1 MSMNMNLQLLQTQK
15 LVMTP
20 ELKQAIEMLQYSQ
33 LELTDFLQEE
43 LMTNP
48 VLEMETLEP
57 PVEKKEIGSLE
68 HDWKS
73 IAVSLREHNEK
84 HRVLT
89 QASKD
94 DETVFE
100 HTVGDEASLLDHL
113 LVQLQFTD
121 LKNIEREIAVYII
134 ENIDENG
141 YLDLTS
147 DEVTVKFSVN
157 VEVFNRLLTT
167 IQGFEPIGVAARN
180 LQECLKLQILADET
194 AHILALAIVER
205 HLKDLAEN
213 KLALIAKT
221 LNARLED
228 VQRAT
233 DYIKTLEPKPG
244 RKFTGNIDVRY
255 IVADVAVE
263 KHQDGYQVIV
273 NDSTAPKLNIST
285 FYQNVL
291 QTDDHSEASEYISKK
306 LNSALRLIKS
316 IEQRRNT
323 IFRVVTAI
331 VEEQKE
337 FFERGPL
344 YLKTL
349 TLKDIADTIGVHES
363 TVSRAVSGKYL
374 QCIHG
379 LFEIKFFFQSGVSS
393 EMGEGVSSETVKK
406 IIKEQIDKEDQK
418 KPLSDQHLADLLN
431 ELGIRISRRT
441 VAKYRDEMLIA
452 ATSKRKRF

>member
-1 MSMNMNLQLLQTQK
+1 MNMNLQLLQTQK

-33 LELTDFLQEE
+33 LELNDFLQEE

-48 VLEMETLEP
+48 VLEMETPESA
-57 PVEKKEIGSLE
+57 VEKKENATVE

-84 HRVLT
+84 QRVLT
-89 QASKD
+89 QSSKD

-100 HTVGDEASLLDHL
+100 STIGDQDSLLDHL

-121 LKNIEREIAVYII
+121 LKQNDLIIATYII

-141 YLDLTS
+141 YLDLTAE
-147 DEVTVKFSVN
+147 EVKVKFDVDI
-157 VEVFNRLLTT
+157 EVFNRLLNI
-167 IQGFEPIGVAARN
+167 IQGFEPIGVASRN
-180 LQECLKLQILADET
+180 LQECLKLQILADEKS
-194 AHILALAIVER
+194 HLLALAIVER

-213 KLALIAKT
+213 KLAIIAKA

-244 RKFTGNIDVRY
+244 RLFTGNTEVRY
-255 IVADVAVE
+255 IVPDVAVE
-263 KHQDGYQVIV
+263 KHRDGYQVII
-273 NDSTAPKLNIST
+273 NDSTAPKLHIST
-285 FYQNVL
+285 FYQSVL
-291 QTDDHSEASEYISKK
+291 ETDDTSGASEYISKK

-323 IFRVVTAI
+323 IYRVVTAI
-331 VEEQKE
+331 VDEQKE
-337 FFERGPL
+337 FFDKGPL

-349 TLKDIADTIGVHES
+349 TLKDIADMVGVHES

-374 QCIHG
+374 QCVHG
-379 LFEIKFFFQSGVSS
+379 LFEIKYFFQSGVSS
-393 EMGEGVSSETVKK
+393 EMGEGVSAETVKK
-406 IIKEQIDKEDQK
+406 IVKEQIDKEDQK
-418 KPLSDQHLADLLN
+418 KPLSDQYLADLLN
-431 ELGIRISRRT
+431 ELGIKISRRT
-441 VAKYRDEMLIA
+441 VAKYRDEMLIP

>member
-1 MSMNMNLQLLQTQK
+1 MNLQLIQTQK

-33 LELTDFLQEE
+33 LELNDFIQEE

-48 VLEMETLEP
+48 VIEMDLP
-57 PVEKKEIGSLE
+57 DLPADKKEAAQE
-68 HDWKS
+68 YDWKS
-73 IAVSLREHNEK
+73 IAVSMRDDHEK
-84 HRVLT
+84 QRVLT

-100 HTVGDEASLLDHL
+100 STVSDQDSLLDHL

-121 LKNIEREIAVYII
+121 VKAAEREIATYII
-134 ENIDENG
+134 ENIDDNG
-141 YLDLTS
+141 YLDLTPE
-147 DEVTVKFSVN
+147 EVTSKFQVD
-157 VEVFNRLLTT
+157 VEVFNRLLII
-167 IQGFEPIGVAARN
+167 IQGFEPVGVAARN
-180 LQECLKLQILADET
+180 LQECLKLQILADEN

-213 KLALIAKT
+213 KIALIAKA
-221 LNARLED
+221 LNAHLED

-244 RKFTGNIDVRY
+244 RKFAGNTEIRY
-255 IVADVAVE
+255 IVPDVAVQ
-263 KHQDGYQVIV
+263 KQKDGYQIII
-273 NDSTAPKLNIST
+273 NDSTAPKLHISN
-285 FYQNVL
+285 FYQSVL
-291 QTDDHSEASEYISKK
+291 QSNEESTASEYISKK

-323 IFRVVTAI
+323 IFKVVTAI
-331 VEEQKE
+331 VDEQKE
-337 FFERGPL
+337 FFDRGPL

-349 TLKDIADTIGVHES
+349 TLKEIADLVGVHES

-374 QCIHG
+374 QCVHG
-379 LFEIKFFFQSGVSS
+379 LFEIKYFFQSGVSS
-393 EMGEGVSSETVKK
+393 EMGEGISAETVKK

-418 KPLSDQHLADLLN
+418 KPVSDQHLADVLN
-431 ELGIRISRRT
+431 ELGIKISRRT
-441 VAKYRDEMLIA
+441 VAKYRDELLIP

>member
-1 MSMNMNLQLLQTQK
+1 MSMNMNLQLIQTQK

-33 LELTDFLQEE
+33 LELNDFIQEE

-48 VLEMETLEP
+48 VIEMDLP
-57 PVEKKEIGSLE
+57 DLPADKKEPAQE
-68 HDWKS
+68 FDWKS
-73 IAVSLREHNEK
+73 IAVSMRDDHEK
-84 HRVLT
+84 QRVLT

-100 HTVGDEASLLDHL
+100 STVSDQDSLLDHL
-113 LVQLQFTD
+113 LLQLQFTD
-121 LKNIEREIAVYII
+121 VKANEREIATYII
-134 ENIDENG
+134 ENIDDNG
-141 YLDLTS
+141 YLDLTPE
-147 DEVTVKFSVN
+147 EVTIKFQVD
-157 VEVFNRLLTT
+157 VEVFNRLLYI
-167 IQGFEPIGVAARN
+167 IQGFEPVGVAARN
-180 LQECLKLQILADET
+180 LQECLKLQIIADEN

-213 KLALIAKT
+213 KIALIAKA
-221 LNARLED
+221 LNAHLED

-244 RKFTGNIDVRY
+244 RKFAGNTEIRY
-255 IVADVAVE
+255 IVPDVAVQ
-263 KHQDGYQVIV
+263 KQKDGYQIII
-273 NDSTAPKLNIST
+273 NDSTAPKLHISN
-285 FYQNVL
+285 FYQSVL
-291 QTDDHSEASEYISKK
+291 QSNEESTASEYISKK

-323 IFRVVTAI
+323 IYKVVTSI

-337 FFERGPL
+337 FFDKGPL

-349 TLKDIADTIGVHES
+349 TLKEIADLVGVHES

-374 QCIHG
+374 QCVHG
-379 LFEIKFFFQSGVSS
+379 LFEIKYFFQSGVSS
-393 EMGEGVSSETVKK
+393 EMGEGISAETVKK

-418 KPLSDQHLADLLN
+418 KPVSDQHLADVLN
-431 ELGIRISRRT
+431 ELGIKISRRT
-441 VAKYRDEMLIA
+441 VAKYRDELLIP

>member
-1 MSMNMNLQLLQTQK
+1 MSMNMNLQLIQTQK

-33 LELTDFLQEE
+33 LELNDFIQEE

-48 VLEMETLEP
+48 VIEMDLP
-57 PVEKKEIGSLE
+57 DLPADKKEPAQE
-68 HDWKS
+68 FDWKS
-73 IAVSLREHNEK
+73 IAVSMRDDHEK
-84 HRVLT
+84 QRVLT

-100 HTVGDEASLLDHL
+100 STVSDQDSLLDHL
-113 LVQLQFTD
+113 LLQLQFTD
-121 LKNIEREIAVYII
+121 VKANEREIATYII
-134 ENIDENG
+134 ENIDDNG
-141 YLDLTS
+141 YLDLTPE
-147 DEVTVKFSVN
+147 EVTIKFQVD
-157 VEVFNRLLTT
+157 VEVFNRLLYI
-167 IQGFEPIGVAARN
+167 IQGFEPVGVAARN
-180 LQECLKLQILADET
+180 LQECLKLQIIADEN

-213 KLALIAKT
+213 KIALIAKA
-221 LNARLED
+221 LNAHLED

-244 RKFTGNIDVRY
+244 RKFAGNTEIRY
-255 IVADVAVE
+255 IVPDVAVQ
-263 KHQDGYQVIV
+263 KQKDGYQIII
-273 NDSTAPKLNIST
+273 NDSTAPKLHISN
-285 FYQNVL
+285 FYQSVL
-291 QTDDHSEASEYISKK
+291 QSNEESTASEYISKK

-323 IFRVVTAI
+323 IYKVVTSI

-337 FFERGPL
+337 FFDKGPL

-349 TLKDIADTIGVHES
+349 TLKEIADLVRVHES

-374 QCIHG
+374 QCVHG
-379 LFEIKFFFQSGVSS
+379 LFEIKYFFQSGVSS
-393 EMGEGVSSETVKK
+393 EMGEGISAETVKK

-418 KPLSDQHLADLLN
+418 KPVSDQHLADVLN
-431 ELGIRISRRT
+431 ELGIKISRRT
-441 VAKYRDEMLIA
+441 VAKYRDELLIP

>member
-1 MSMNMNLQLLQTQK
+1 MNMNLQLLQTQK

-33 LELTDFLQEE
+33 LELNDFLQEE

-48 VLEMETLEP
+48 VLEMESPEP
-57 PVEKKEIGSLE
+57 VNDKKENTGAE

-84 HRVLT
+84 QRTLT

-100 HTVGDEASLLDHL
+100 STVGDQDSLLDHL

-121 LKNIEREIAVYII
+121 LKETEREIATYII

-141 YLDLTS
+141 YLDLTAE
-147 DEVTVKFSVN
+147 EVTSKFGVD
-157 VEVFNRLLTT
+157 VEVYNRLLAV
-167 IQGFEPIGVAARN
+167 IQGFEPVGVAARN
-180 LQECLKLQILADET
+180 LQECLRLQIIADDR
-194 AHILALAIVER
+194 AHVLSQAIVER

-213 KLALIAKT
+213 KLAVIAKA

-244 RKFTGNIDVRY
+244 RLFTGNTEVRY
-255 IVADVAVE
+255 IVPDVAVE
-263 KHQDGYQVIV
+263 KHRDGYQVII
-273 NDSTAPKLNIST
+273 NDSTAPKLHIST
-285 FYQNVL
+285 FYQSVL
-291 QTDDHSEASEYISKK
+291 ESDESSGASEYISKK
-306 LNSALRLIKS
+306 LNSAIRLIKS

-323 IFRVVTAI
+323 IFKVVTAI
-331 VEEQKE
+331 VEEQRE
-337 FFERGPL
+337 FFDRGPL

-349 TLKDIADTIGVHES
+349 TLKDIADMVGVHES

-374 QCIHG
+374 QCVHG
-379 LFEIKFFFQSGVSS
+379 LFEIKYFFQSGVSS
-393 EMGEGVSSETVKK
+393 EMGEGVSAETVKK

-418 KPLSDQHLADLLN
+418 KPLSDQFLADLLN
-431 ELGIRISRRT
+431 ELGIKISRRT
-441 VAKYRDEMLIA
+441 VAKYRDELLIP

>member
-1 MSMNMNLQLLQTQK
+1 MNLQLLQTQK

-33 LELTDFLQEE
+33 LELNEFLHEE

-48 VLEMETLEP
+48 VLEMESPELPAER
-57 PVEKKEIGSLE
+57 KETNTVE

-73 IAVSLREHNEK
+73 IAVSMRDHSEK
-84 HRVLT
+84 QRVMT
-89 QASKD
+89 EASKD
-94 DETVFE
+94 DEAEFE
-100 HTVGDEASLLDHL
+100 HTVRDQDSLLDHL

-121 LKNIEREIAVYII
+121 LKQQDLIIATYII

-141 YLDLTS
+141 YLDLTPE
-147 DEVTVKFSVN
+147 EVVQKFNVD
-157 VEVFNRLLTT
+157 VEVFNRLLTL
-167 IQGFEPIGVAARN
+167 IQGFEPIGVAARS
-180 LQECLKLQILADET
+180 LQECLKLQILADENS
-194 AHILALAIVER
+194 HLLALAIVER
-205 HLKDLAEN
+205 HLRDLAEN
-213 KLALIAKT
+213 KLAIIAKT

-228 VQRAT
+228 VQHAT

-244 RKFTGNIDVRY
+244 RKFNGNTEVRY
-255 IVADVAVE
+255 IVPDVAVE
-263 KHQDGYQVIV
+263 KHRDGYQVII
-273 NDSTAPKLNIST
+273 NDSTAPKLHIST
-285 FYQNVL
+285 FYQSVL
-291 QTDDHSEASEYISKK
+291 ENEAQDEASEYISKK

-323 IFRVVTAI
+323 IFKVVTAI
-331 VEEQKE
+331 VEEQRD
-337 FFERGPL
+337 FFDRGPL

-349 TLKDIADTIGVHES
+349 TLKDIADIVGVHES

-374 QCIHG
+374 QCVHG

-406 IIKEQIDKEDQK
+406 IIKEQIDKEDPK
-418 KPLSDQHLADLLN
+418 KPVSDQFLADLLN
-431 ELGIRISRRT
+431 ELGIKISRRT
-441 VAKYRDEMLIA
+441 VAKYRDELLIP

>member
-1 MSMNMNLQLLQTQK
+1 MNMNLQLVQTQK

-33 LELTDFLQEE
+33 LELNEFIQEE

-48 VLEMETLEP
+48 VIEMDLP
-57 PVEKKEIGSLE
+57 DSREKRELGTE

-73 IAVSLREHNEK
+73 IALSIRDDHEK
-84 HRVLT
+84 QRVLV

-94 DETVFE
+94 DETMFE
-100 HTVGDEASLLDHL
+100 PTISDQDSLLDHL

-121 LKNIEREIAVYII
+121 LKDQEREIATYII

-141 YLDLTS
+141 YLDLTAE
-147 DEVTVKFSVN
+147 EVVEKFAVDP
-157 VEVFNRLLTT
+157 EIFNRLLAI
-167 IQGFEPIGVAARN
+167 IQNFEPIGVGSRN
-180 LQECLKLQILADET
+180 LQECLKIQIIADEK
-194 AHILALAIVER
+194 AHVLALAIVER
-205 HLKDLAEN
+205 HLNDLAEN
-213 KLALIAKT
+213 KIAQISKS
-221 LNARLED
+221 LNAHLED

-244 RKFTGNIDVRY
+244 RKFTGNTEVRY
-255 IVADVAVE
+255 IVPDVAVE
-263 KHQDGYQVIV
+263 KHKEGYQVIV
-273 NDSTAPKLNIST
+273 NDSTAPKLHIST
-285 FYQNVL
+285 FYQTVL
-291 QTDDHSEASEYISKK
+291 ETDTEAAASEYISKK

-323 IFRVVTAI
+323 IFKVVTAI

-337 FFERGPL
+337 FFDHGPL

-349 TLKDIADTIGVHES
+349 TLKEIADEVGVHES

-374 QCIHG
+374 QCVHG
-379 LFEIKFFFQSGVSS
+379 LFEIKYFFQSGVSS
-393 EMGEGVSSETVKK
+393 EMGEGVSAETVKK
-406 IIKEQIDKEDQK
+406 IIKEQIDKENPK
-418 KPLSDQHLADLLN
+418 KPVSDQFLADQLN
-431 ELGIRISRRT
+431 ELGIKISRRT
-441 VAKYRDEMLIA
+441 VAKYRDEMLIP

>member
-1 MSMNMNLQLLQTQK
+1 MNMNLQLLQTQK

-48 VLEMETLEP
+48 VIEMESPEP
-57 PVEKKEIGSLE
+57 TADKKENGGVE

-73 IAVSLREHNEK
+73 IAVSLREHNDK
-84 HRVLT
+84 QRVLT

-94 DETVFE
+94 DETVYE
-100 HTVGDEASLLDHL
+100 PMVGDQDSLLDHL
-113 LVQLQFTD
+113 LVQLQFSD
-121 LKNIEREIAVYII
+121 IKALDREIATYII

-141 YLDLTS
+141 YLDLTAE
-147 DEVTVKFSVN
+147 EVSVKFSVD
-157 VEVFNRLLTT
+157 VEVFNRLLSI

-180 LQECLKLQILADET
+180 LQECLKLQILADEG

-213 KLALIAKT
+213 KLAVIAKV

-228 VQRAT
+228 VQRST

-244 RKFTGNIDVRY
+244 RKFAGNTEVRY
-255 IVADVAVE
+255 IVPDVAVE
-263 KHQDGYQVIV
+263 KHRDGYQVII
-273 NDSTAPKLNIST
+273 NDSTAPKLHISS
-285 FYQNVL
+285 FYQSVL
-291 QTDDHSEASEYISKK
+291 EGDDASGASEYISKK

-331 VEEQKE
+331 VEEQQD

-349 TLKDIADTIGVHES
+349 TLKEIADMVGVHES

-374 QCIHG
+374 QCVHG

-393 EMGEGVSSETVKK
+393 EMGDGVSSETVKK

-418 KPLSDQHLADLLN
+418 KPLSDQFLTDLLN
-431 ELGIRISRRT
+431 ELGIKISRRT
-441 VAKYRDEMLIA
+441 VAKYRDELLIP